1 METTSFSIF
10 INWPRLSPWSWGQKM
25 PGPGNELSD
34 RGRGSKTQ
42 TSSGRGRGLKNLTS
56 LAGPGLKK
64 MAGVNRGQG
73 PGGSILLVLYF
84 LFANNYFV
92 LYIAII
98 VQSSREYIY
107 NMISWKTKHSSMLYL
122 ESKLIYFRYL
132 LHFLLRIF
140 KSTFEFYSTL
150 DYQNKE
156 IISLSIFSL
165 KLNREQI

>member
-1 METTSFSIF
+1 
-10 INWPRLSPWSWGQKM
+10 M

-34 RGRGSKTQ
+34 RGRGRGSKTQ
-42 TSSGRGRGLKNLTS
+42 TSSGRGLKNLTS

-64 MAGVNRGQG
+64 MAGVNRGRG
-73 PGGSILLVLYF
+73 PGRSILLVLYSSY
-84 LFANNYFV
+84 ANNYFV

-98 VQSSREYIY
+98 VQSSQEYIY
-107 NMISWKTKHSSMLYL
+107 NIMISWKTKHSSMSYL